1 MINHRIKHI
10 LHIFTLIFLLTNAYG
25 SHAQEQ
31 KYHPLESYTVKYSI
45 EGNSTGEKTEYSGD
59 WGRTLCW
66 TEVVQVKRAGGT
78 PVRINEKV
86 ITRITGGEQW
96 IIKIN
101 LDDNTGTK
109 VKSPAFPEIYNRI
122 KGKDPAEF
130 TKELITSSGAKR
142 VGEKTAGGEKCTEW
156 ELSEGA
162 RTCITEDLVR
172 VESSLVLG
180 DISVKETAVE
190 VKRSVPESDGICGV
204 GSAVI
209 TETVIK
215 DRAEEDIKV
224 E

>member
-1 MINHRIKHI
+1 MINYHIKHI
-10 LHIFTLIFLLTNAYG
+10 FPIFTLIFLLTG
-25 SHAQEQ
+25 TPGTLAQEQ
-31 KYHPLESYTVKYSI
+31 KYHPLESYTVKYRI

-66 TEVVQVKRAGGT
+66 TEAVQVKRAGGT

-86 ITRITGGEQW
+86 ITRIMGGEQW

-156 ELSEGA
+156 ELGEGA
-162 RTCITEDLVR
+162 RTCITDDLVR

-180 DISVKETAVE
+180 DITVKETAVE
-190 VKRSVPESDGICGV
+190 VKRNVPEPEGICGT
-204 GSAVI
+204 GAAVI
-209 TETVIK
+209 TETDLK
-215 DRAEEDIKV
+215 EKTDEEIKV